1 MRKVLIIAIGLMNVC
16 VSVETATAAKF
27 ERWWPPGFVTTWAPP
42 QLRAIMKIDR
52 DGQQSH
58 RAIHLCLDHDEEE
71 VGREDPWSVD
81 FMPML
86 EPTPPQSF
94 GDSQTNSA

>member
-1 MRKVLIIAIGLMNVC
+1 
-16 VSVETATAAKF
+16 
-27 ERWWPPGFVTTWAPP
+27 
-42 QLRAIMKIDR
+42 MKIDR

-58 RAIHLCLDHDEEE
+58 RAIHLCLENDEEE

>member
-1 MRKVLIIAIGLMNVC
+1 MRKVLIIAIGLMSVC
-16 VSVETATAAKF
+16 VSLETATAAKF

-52 DGQQSH
+52 DGQQSSGNPP
-58 RAIHLCLDHDEEE
+58 LSYHDEEE
-71 VGREDPWSVD
+71 VARKDPWSVD